1 MQGFSIRDMLR
12 KANSNPEAGIDRL
25 PAQLAS
31 ILERYRNDRDILPA
45 FRSDIYRFLSASV
58 NLVEAMADKTFVSQ
72 TVITHAYD
80 IFTACSNF
88 MLQAERTRVTKPCFG
103 IQHSVSKA
111 ILPQI
116 FATEG
121 EAHAYIDDHAPFGN
135 IAQMVEVI
143 PIEIVS
149 RYGRQPSRVA
159 SGQSLP
165 QPIQEVDDAHFTD
178 LPDEDTPTITIPP
191 RVPEPPTAAALEN
204 AEKARKAEI
213 QAALDVAE
221 KVHQLP
227 SQEPETQQQSSI
239 PTPSFRRE

>member
-12 KANSNPEAGIDRL
+12 KANTNPEAGVDRL

-45 FRSDIYRFLSASV
+45 FRADIYRFLSASV

-103 IQHSVSKA
+103 IQHSISKA

-121 EAHAYIDDHAPFGN
+121 EAHAYIEDHAPFGN
-135 IAQMVEVI
+135 ISQMVEII
-143 PIEIVS
+143 PIEVVS
-149 RYGRQPSRVA
+149 RYGRQPSRIA
-159 SGQSLP
+159 PNARLP
-165 QPIQEVDDAHFTD
+165 EPPVEVDDAHFTD
-178 LPDEDTPTITIPP
+178 LPDEDIAPITIPP
-191 RVPEPPTAAALEN
+191 RVPEPAPVPSPDQAAE
-204 AEKARKAEI
+204 EARKAEI
-213 QAALDVAE
+213 QASIDAAGNA
-221 KVHQLP
+221 
-227 SQEPETQQQSSI
+227 QQQSAI

>member
-12 KANSNPEAGIDRL
+12 KASTNPEVGIDRL
-25 PAQLAS
+25 SVQLAAV
-31 ILERYRNDRDILPA
+31 IQRYQGDRDILPA
-45 FRSDIYRFLSASV
+45 FRSDVYRFLSASV
-58 NLVEAMADKTFVSQ
+58 NLAEAMADKTFVSQ

-121 EAHAYIDDHAPFGN
+121 EAHAYIEDHAPFGN

-149 RYGRQPSRVA
+149 RYGRQPSRIGA
-159 SGQSLP
+159 GTQLP
-165 QPIQEVDDAHFTD
+165 SPVQEQEADYTD
-178 LPDEDTPTITIPP
+178 IPHPAPPSIVIPP
-191 RVPEPPTAAALEN
+191 RVPSPLEVQAGELE
-204 AEKARKAEI
+204 AERKAEI
-213 QAALDVAE
+213 TADLDRAQTDRQPDEV
-221 KVHQLP
+221 V
-227 SQEPETQQQSSI
+227 QQQSQM
-239 PTPSFRRE
+239 PTPSFRRD